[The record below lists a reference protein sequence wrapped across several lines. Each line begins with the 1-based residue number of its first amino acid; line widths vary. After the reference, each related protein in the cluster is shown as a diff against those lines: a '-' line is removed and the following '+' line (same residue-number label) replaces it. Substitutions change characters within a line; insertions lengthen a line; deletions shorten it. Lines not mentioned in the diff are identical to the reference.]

1 MSAPNRRF
9 AIAGLAAA
17 GGLATWPTAIAA
29 KRPAKPQ
36 PPSPAPPAPPPV
48 ARPIPPAEAVDLPDG
63 TKLHY
68 VTDGLGAA
76 VIFVHG
82 SLSDYTYWNDQIE
95 PFAERYR
102 PFAYSRRYNW
112 PNQNPPIKGYSAITD
127 SNDLAA
133 MIQRLNLAPAHI
145 VGHSYGALTGL
156 ILAIQHPDLIHTLTL
171 AEAPDIS
178 LLKQLQGEQAKPG
191 KAMYDDIM
199 AHMVTPMHAAFVKG
213 NEPAGVATF
222 IDYVHGDPGAWDK
235 FTDQQKADTLRD
247 AHEWDLM
254 LTTGTLFPEIHVADI
269 AAIQLPVL
277 LLSGGKS
284 YPFLGVIDDELERL
298 IPGVKRITFP
308 DATHQMWLE
317 RPVECR
323 NAVFA
328 HIDAHR

>member
-1 MSAPNRRF
+1 V
-9 AIAGLAAA
+9 
-17 GGLATWPTAIAA
+17 
-29 KRPAKPQ
+29 RPL
-36 PPSPAPPAPPPV
+36 
-48 ARPIPPAEAVDLPDG
+48 PPAEAVDLPDG

-82 SLSDYTYWNDQIE
+82 SLSDYTYWNGQIE
-95 PFAERYR
+95 PFAEDYR

-156 ILAIQHPDLIHTLTL
+156 ILAIQHPELIHTLTL

-178 LLKQLQGEQAKPG
+178 LLNQLQGDQAKPG

-199 AHMVTPMHAAFVKG
+199 AHMVKPMHAAFVKG

-222 IDYVHGDPGAWDK
+222 IDYVRSDPDAWDR
-235 FTDQQKADTLRD
+235 FTDQQKAETLRD
-247 AHEWDLM
+247 AREWDLM
-254 LTTGTLFPEIHVADI
+254 LTSGTLFPEIHAADI
-269 AAIQLPVL
+269 AAIKLPVL
-277 LLSGGKS
+277 MLSGGKS
-284 YPFLGVIDDELERL
+284 YPFLGVIDGELERL

-317 RPVECR
+317 HPVECR
-323 NAVFA
+323 NAVFELIAA
-328 HIDAHR
+328 HHKPD